1 MRIRRISF
9 ALAFA
14 TLAYLA
20 AFPQIA
26 GAQTPAASP
35 ATSVYAIKGAKVYTI
50 SGAPIENG
58 IVVIRDGKIAAV
70 GANVAIPSDAQ
81 VIDATGLELYPGL
94 FDPVT
99 QIGLNEISQVSA
111 TMDVDELG
119 DYNPELVAATAVNPA
134 SAHIAVTRANGIT
147 HVIAAPGTAGFD
159 ASGGGLIT
167 GQASAFNLAG
177 WTMND
182 MQINRSVAMVI
193 NWPSIQTRTF
203 DFATFSFKEKSFDD
217 AKKEYDKSVNEL
229 SDWLDRARHYAQAK
243 EKGSPALYE
252 RDIKLEA
259 LVPVVEGKL
268 PVLVIADDH
277 RDIKN
282 AVDFCTKQNLKMILG
297 SGAEAWRVKDLLKEK
312 KIPVILGPTER
323 LPEQE
328 DTPVR
333 QAHDAALGAAC
344 CGHSVCVFEFR
355 HGVLATS
362 AGLRGHGRRV
372 RPAARRGAQGGDN
385 QRREDVRDRRRGWN
399 DRNGQTRQL
408 DRDQRR
414 PTGSADPGEV
424 PLHKRTAYQ
433 PRQPTPRTL
442 RAVPEASESREVNI
456 QGNASFRPGRGVTL
470 SIWRDSTP
478 VRRRVRISH
487 PQLSLR
493 FPPTPSKH
501 ARSWCAKRSQG
512 VRTYY
517 CRTFCRPPKIQM

>member
-9 ALAFA
+9 AIAIAAL
-14 TLAYLA
+14 TGLA
-20 AFPQIA
+20 AILQIA
-26 GAQTPAASP
+26 AAQAPTAP
-35 ATSVYAIKGAKVYTI
+35 SVYAIKGAKVYTI
-50 SGAPIENG
+50 AGAPIENG

-111 TMDVDELG
+111 TMDTVELG

-177 WTMND
+177 WTMKD
-182 MQINRSVAMVI
+182 MQINQSVAMVI
-193 NWPSIQTRTF
+193 NWPSIQTRAF

-243 EKGSPALYE
+243 EKGSAALYE

-259 LVPVVEGKL
+259 LVPVIEGKM

-312 KIPVILGPTER
+312 KIPVVLGPTER

-328 DTPVR
+328 DTAYDKPMTQPSELLAAGIPFAFSSFGTAFSRRLPDYAGTAV
-333 QAHDAALGAAC
+333 AYGLPHDEALKAVTINAAKMFGIDSEVGTIETGKLANLIVTNGDPLEVQTQVKFLFIK
-344 CGHSVCVFEFR
+344 GQLTSLDNR
-355 HGVLATS
+355 HLDLYEQYRKRPK
-362 AGLRGHGRRV
+362 AG
-372 RPAARRGAQGGDN
+372 N
-385 QRREDVRDRRRGWN
+385 
-399 DRNGQTRQL
+399 
-408 DRDQRR
+408 
-414 PTGSADPGEV
+414 
-424 PLHKRTAYQ
+424 
-433 PRQPTPRTL
+433 
-442 RAVPEASESREVNI
+442 
-456 QGNASFRPGRGVTL
+456 
-470 SIWRDSTP
+470 
-478 VRRRVRISH
+478 
-487 PQLSLR
+487 
-493 FPPTPSKH
+493 
-501 ARSWCAKRSQG
+501 
-512 VRTYY
+512 
-517 CRTFCRPPKIQM
+517 